1 RLWREPRDRVPRRPL
16 ADAAATNSAGCE
28 QGLTGFQHFAEETML
43 MKRAYA
49 SVLATIIGLIGV
61 RQAIGENLCRPEL
74 TINEVEFST
83 MMPPTLERT
92 WSAVVAVDASACTE
106 NSKGYF
112 EIVFT
117 RPISSSANS
126 SSGRRLRSSGKRRLR
141 WVSAWH
147 LPQMKPWSNIG
158 SKMS

>member
-1 RLWREPRDRVPRRPL
+1 
-16 ADAAATNSAGCE
+16 
-28 QGLTGFQHFAEETML
+28 
-43 MKRAYA
+43 MKRACA

-61 RQAIGENLCRPEL
+61 RQAIGENLCQPEL

-112 EIVFT
+112 EMVFT
-117 RPISSSANS
+117 RLSENAPDLEFRKQFVWSAPSFVWQASPSVGVGLAFAADEAVERYRIENVTPCVC
-126 SSGRRLRSSGKRRLR
+126 R
-141 WVSAWH
+141 
-147 LPQMKPWSNIG
+147 N
-158 SKMS
+158 

>member
-1 RLWREPRDRVPRRPL
+1 
-16 ADAAATNSAGCE
+16 
-28 QGLTGFQHFAEETML
+28 ML
-43 MKRAYA
+43 MKRACA

-112 EIVFT
+112 EMVFT
-117 RPISSSANS
+117 RLSENAPDLEFRKQFLWSAPS
-126 SSGRRLRSSGKRRLR
+126 FVWQASPS
-141 WVSAWH
+141 VSVGLAFAADEGVERYRIENVT
-147 LPQMKPWSNIG
+147 PCVCRN
-158 SKMS
+158 